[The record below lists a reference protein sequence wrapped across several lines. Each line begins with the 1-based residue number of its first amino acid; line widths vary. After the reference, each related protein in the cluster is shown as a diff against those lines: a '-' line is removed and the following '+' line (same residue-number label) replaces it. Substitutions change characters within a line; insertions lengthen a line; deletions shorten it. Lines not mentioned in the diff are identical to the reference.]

1 MQALHAL
8 HHMLLHAQEL
18 AQHVGEAV
26 EDNGAA
32 PLQCM
37 AEIETPCCVPERSST
52 RNYEQLDLFILQC
65 AMWAPPQLAD
75 RGEA

>member
-8 HHMLLHAQEL
+8 HHMLLHGQEL
-18 AQHVGEAV
+18 AQHVGEAM

-37 AEIETPCCVPERSST
+37 AETETPC
-52 RNYEQLDLFILQC
+52 
-65 AMWAPPQLAD
+65 
-75 RGEA
+75 